1 MTSGSQK
8 MIVGNQKPPSIIF
21 QQRRLGEFCFAFYFV
36 PLNGSFLFVWGFLAC
51 KLFIHRQYALN
62 QPSIKKQYKGW
73 RMVKSETGRD
83 AEILVR
89 NPSPRLFRDSK
100 KV

>member
-1 MTSGSQK
+1 

-21 QQRRLGEFCFAFYFV
+21 QQRRLGEVCFAFFFV

-62 QPSIKKQYKGW
+62 QPSIEKHYSRAQWVTEKFILYILYK
-73 RMVKSETGRD
+73 
-83 AEILVR
+83 VR
-89 NPSPRLFRDSK
+89 GP
-100 KV
+100 